1 MTKVPPALPQLRA
14 ELGLS
19 LVESTFIVT
28 TFNVLG
34 MLVGVLAGMLSDRFG
49 RKRLA
54 LTGLVLM
61 AVGGAVG
68 AMVQGFMPLLVSR
81 FVEGVGFILFAL
93 PAPAL
98 MSTMSAH
105 ARDPAKAPG
114 PWSAHIPTRRT
125 HPLPA
130 APLVH
135 AARLLCAL
143 WPC

>member
-54 LTGLVLM
+54 LAGLVLM
-61 AVGGAVG
+61 AVGGAAR
-68 AMVQGFMPLLVSR
+68 AMVPGVTPFLLSR
-81 FVEGVGFILFAL
+81 LVGSVRL
-93 PAPAL
+93 
-98 MSTMSAH
+98 
-105 ARDPAKAPG
+105 
-114 PWSAHIPTRRT
+114 IPVG
-125 HPLPA
+125 LSPA
-130 APLVH
+130 AAVSSVSG
-135 AARLLCAL
+135 R
-143 WPC
+143 

>member
-61 AVGGAVG
+61 AVGGGLRALG
-68 AMVQGFMPLLVSR
+68 PGFLPFLLSR
-81 FVEGVGFILFAL
+81 LLGSGGFFPFAPPP
-93 PAPAL
+93 PAP
-98 MSTMSAH
+98 
-105 ARDPAKAPG
+105 
-114 PWSAHIPTRRT
+114 IRT
-125 HPLPA
+125 GRP
-130 APLVH
+130 
-135 AARLLCAL
+135 
-143 WPC
+143 